1 MDLTSLNLK
10 HLAIKI
16 NTQKTYIVIGI
27 VVVVCRQ
34 QACHQIEAQEGKS

>member
-1 MDLTSLNLK
+1 MDLSTLSLK
-10 HLAIKI
+10 HLAI
-16 NTQKTYIVIGI
+16 KTYIVIGI